1 MAHSRN
7 DYRRNNS
14 FKAYDDEANGQ
25 FKAIKEKYSHR
36 YEKKI
41 NNALRKKNIEEL
53 YDDDQDY

>member
-1 MAHSRN
+1 MANSRN

-14 FKAYDDEANGQ
+14 MKYDDEANGQ

-41 NNALRKKNIEEL
+41 NNALRAKNIEEL

>member
-1 MAHSRN
+1 LQ
-7 DYRRNNS
+7 
-14 FKAYDDEANGQ
+14 YDDEANGQ

>member
-1 MAHSRN
+1 MSNSRN

-14 FKAYDDEANGQ
+14 FKSYEDEANGH

-53 YDDDQDY
+53 YEDDQNY